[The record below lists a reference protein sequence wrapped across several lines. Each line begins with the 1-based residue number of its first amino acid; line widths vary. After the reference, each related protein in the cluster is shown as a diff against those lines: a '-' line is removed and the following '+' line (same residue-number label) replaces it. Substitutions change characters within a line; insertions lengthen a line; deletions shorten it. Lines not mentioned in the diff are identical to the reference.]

1 MATAKKSAMRQ
12 TKIGD
17 YFKVTTTPRVL
28 RQPSIRE
35 YYKSSPR
42 GAAPKTPRLHRWRSE
57 APSPTPGPSRRGAPV
72 TPSSSTKRCPY
83 CKTGKYL
90 ATPPTTGRGKSTA
103 RTPRCT
109 DCRQF
114 LFCGVESER
123 QGLWGPCPRCKKGH
137 QERFMCS
144 PWNMKNSYRLY
155 FKCSRADDGCKY
167 FQWKDGK

>member
-12 TKIGD
+12 T
-17 YFKVTTTPRVL
+17 T
-28 RQPSIRE
+28 IRE

-42 GAAPKTPRLHRWRSE
+42 GAVPKTPRSHRWRSP
-57 APSPTPGPSRRGAPV
+57 APSPTPDPNRRAPV

-90 ATPPTTGRGKSTA
+90 ATPPTTKGRGKSKA

-114 LFCGVESER
+114 LFCGVDSER
-123 QGLWGPCPRCKKGH
+123 QGLWGPCPRCKRGH

-144 PWNMKNSYRLY
+144 PRNMNNPYRLY